1 MTDRVCVRFA
11 PSPTGSPHVG
21 NIRTAIF
28 DWLFARGNDGFFII
42 RVEDTDRARL
52 VEGSIDELLESLR
65 WLGIDWDEG
74 PDVGGPNGPYYQS
87 ERLALYR
94 KASDDLIEKGV
105 AYKCYCTPER
115 LEKVRKQRSGYD
127 RHCRLIDDA
136 EHKRLE
142 SSSIAHVV
150 RYAMPFEGETKLDDL
165 IRGVVTFD
173 NGLIDDF
180 VMLKSDGFPTYHL
193 ANVIDDHYMSI
204 SHVFRAEEWLSSTP
218 RHLKIYESLGWQ
230 PPLFAHFPQILAPD
244 RSKLSKRHGATSVN
258 EYREMGYLPETL
270 VNFLALLGWS
280 VDDKTEIM
288 STKQMFDSFSLERV
302 SKSGAIFD
310 GQKLEWMN
318 GYYIR
323 NTPADI
329 LAGKLLDYWRDFP
342 TELLPSTLD
351 KDRLIKIVPLIQ
363 ERLKTL
369 RDAASLISF
378 FFKEDIEY
386 KTDELIQK
394 NMDIDSTKYSLQMS
408 LKKLRESDSFQNS
421 TIENDLRDLADDLG
435 IKVGQMLGSLRVAIT
450 GLKVAPPLFETLE
463 ILGSD
468 RVTELIEIAIKRLEM
483 ETLNAVKGK

>member
-1 MTDRVCVRFA
+1 
-11 PSPTGSPHVG
+11 
-21 NIRTAIF
+21 
-28 DWLFARGNDGFFII
+28 
-42 RVEDTDRARL
+42 
-52 VEGSIDELLESLR
+52 
-65 WLGIDWDEG
+65 
-74 PDVGGPNGPYYQS
+74 
-87 ERLALYR
+87 
-94 KASDDLIEKGV
+94 
-105 AYKCYCTPER
+105 
-115 LEKVRKQRSGYD
+115 
-127 RHCRLIDDA
+127 
-136 EHKRLE
+136 
-142 SSSIAHVV
+142 
-150 RYAMPFEGETKLDDL
+150 
-165 IRGVVTFD
+165 
-173 NGLIDDF
+173 
-180 VMLKSDGFPTYHL
+180 
-193 ANVIDDHYMSI
+193 
-204 SHVFRAEEWLSSTP
+204 
-218 RHLKIYESLGWQ
+218 
-230 PPLFAHFPQILAPD
+230 
-244 RSKLSKRHGATSVN
+244 
-258 EYREMGYLPETL
+258 MGYLPETL

-386 KTDELIQK
+386 KTDELMQK

-408 LKKLRESDSFQNS
+408 LKKLRESNSFQNS

-435 IKVGQMLGSLRVAIT
+435 IKVGQLLGSLRVAIT

>member
-1 MTDRVCVRFA
+1 
-11 PSPTGSPHVG
+11 
-21 NIRTAIF
+21 
-28 DWLFARGNDGFFII
+28 
-42 RVEDTDRARL
+42 
-52 VEGSIDELLESLR
+52 
-65 WLGIDWDEG
+65 
-74 PDVGGPNGPYYQS
+74 
-87 ERLALYR
+87 
-94 KASDDLIEKGV
+94 
-105 AYKCYCTPER
+105 
-115 LEKVRKQRSGYD
+115 
-127 RHCRLIDDA
+127 
-136 EHKRLE
+136 
-142 SSSIAHVV
+142 
-150 RYAMPFEGETKLDDL
+150 
-165 IRGVVTFD
+165 
-173 NGLIDDF
+173 
-180 VMLKSDGFPTYHL
+180 
-193 ANVIDDHYMSI
+193 
-204 SHVFRAEEWLSSTP
+204 
-218 RHLKIYESLGWQ
+218 
-230 PPLFAHFPQILAPD
+230 
-244 RSKLSKRHGATSVN
+244 
-258 EYREMGYLPETL
+258 
-270 VNFLALLGWS
+270 
-280 VDDKTEIM
+280 
-288 STKQMFDSFSLERV
+288 
-302 SKSGAIFD
+302 
-310 GQKLEWMN
+310 MN

-329 LAGKLLDYWRDFP
+329 LAEKLLDYWRDFP